1 MLVIRRLQ
9 LAADN
14 IIIRA
19 KMLKWEHKHFYKI
32 GDLISDLTK
41 VELMKFEDNK
51 IEPTFA
57 PKNEKH

>member
-1 MLVIRRLQ
+1 MLVIRRL
-9 LAADN
+9 AADN
-14 IIIRA
+14 KIIRA
-19 KMLKWEHKHFYKI
+19 KMLKWDYKHSNKI
-32 GDLISDLTK
+32 GDLISDLTN